1 MKKDLKIVMETS
13 YNDETGETYIKTSD
27 TKVFVGDEQIG
38 CIQYI
43 KIDASAME
51 TVSRVEIAF
60 PKPEQF
66 SHFSNAINHYIR
78 LVSDI
83 EHVDVKTIDIK
94 EIKETRVVN
103 LREISTDGVIDTVEI

>member
-1 MKKDLKIVMETS
+1 MKKDLKIILGTS
-13 YNDETGETYIKTSD
+13 YNDETGETYLKTAN

-51 TVSRVEIAF
+51 LVSRVEIAF

-66 SHFSNAINHYIR
+66 PAFRNAINHYIR
-78 LVSDI
+78 LLSDI
-83 EHVDVKTIDIK
+83 EYVDVKTI
-94 EIKETRVVN
+94 EIKEAENKLVVN
-103 LREISTDGVIDTVEI
+103 LREISTDGVIDAVEI